1 MSIRISKLTK
11 AFAGNPVV
19 TGLDLTLP
27 ERGIVA
33 IAGPSG
39 CGKTTLLHLLAGLL
53 VPDAGSIIG
62 ESRGMVSMVFQE
74 DRLLPWLSA
83 LENVALVAASQDAA
97 AKWLKRMQLAPYAA
111 YYPEAMSG
119 GMRRRVALA
128 RALAFKSGILLLD
141 EPFQGLDAELKK
153 LVYEQIREAGKSRL
167 IVLVTHDAADILQL
181 ADSILQASGPPLNL
195 HPVTREQFAAGVGSQ

>member
-1 MSIRISKLTK
+1 MSIRISKLAK
-11 AFAGNPVV
+11 AFTGNPVIA
-19 TGLDLTLP
+19 GLDLTLP

-53 VPDAGSIIG
+53 APDAGSITG
-62 ESRGMVSMVFQE
+62 ESREMVSMVFQE

-83 LENVALVAASQDAA
+83 LENVALVATSQDAA
-97 AKWLKRMQLAPYAA
+97 ARWLKKMQLAPFAA

-153 LVYEQIREAGKSRL
+153 LVYELIREAGRSRL

-181 ADSILQASGPPLNL
+181 ADSILLASGPPLSL
-195 HPVTREQFAAGVGSQ
+195 KPVTREQFAAATGSQ